1 MEIDDTSGQQIASF
15 AFIFDVSDDFSI
27 SNFSLGDAATEWTLN
42 ASGVATLGDGSMVLK
57 IDAYDEASLWG
68 DPIKHYLTN
77 GTLFSFDYVGTL
89 YVDPIEFAELTYDD
103 GLFGYNLLG
112 TGEYN
117 LVLSDTKGV
126 IQRAGMQTVPS
137 PSTIL
142 LVFTGFCFITGLTRR
157 QKLAIA

>member
-1 MEIDDTSGQQIASF
+1 MEIDNTSGQQIASF
-15 AFIFDVSDDFSI
+15 AFIFDVSDFSI
-27 SNFSLGDAATEWTLN
+27 SNFLLGDAATGWTVN
-42 ASGVATLGDGSMVLK
+42 SYDVVPGGDGSMVLK

-68 DPIKHYLTN
+68 YPIKNYLSN
-77 GTLFSFDYVGTL
+77 GTLFSFDYDGVL
-89 YVDPIEFAELTYDD
+89 YVDSIRLAELTYDD
-103 GLFGYNLLG
+103 GVSGYNLFD

-126 IQRAGMQTVPS
+126 IQRAGMQAVPS

-142 LVFTGFCFITGLTRR
+142 LVFTGFCFITGLTRG